1 MIVIET
7 CPECG
12 HDLVYT
18 MLASNPPIPKKECFN
33 CGWSWTGDK
42 EEVVRVPFGGN
53 SHGPEWER
61 EYLGKWNISDPI
73 LNNINFEDA
82 LVGNFDKSACANCS
96 ANPKNGGD
104 GICFCILGQMV
115 IY

>member
-1 MIVIET
+1 MTWCIQCLRPTLLSQRKNVLIV
-7 CPECG
+7 
-12 HDLVYT
+12 
-18 MLASNPPIPKKECFN
+18 
-33 CGWSWTGDK
+33 TGDK

-61 EYLGKWNISDPI
+61 KYLGKWNISDPV
-73 LNNINFEDA
+73 LNNIHFEDA
-82 LVGNFDKSACANCS
+82 LVDNFDKSACANCS

-104 GICFCILGQMV
+104 GICFCTLGQMV